1 MHFQL
6 PSLSSALYL
15 HALELLSLLLL
26 LPLALLLFCRCADA
40 DLRALRAARALP
52 HDAFKG
58 QVVLITGA
66 SSGIGEALALE
77 LAGRQATLVLA
88 ARRMDRL
95 LALAERCGAAGAADA
110 MALRLD
116 MEAPDSFAGAV
127 ALVLRKY
134 GRIDVL
140 VNNAGRSQRA
150 LALDTPLAVDR
161 ELLALNTLAPM
172 ALAKAV
178 LPAMLAAGRGT
189 LVTTSSTAGK
199 MGSPCSATYSASKHA
214 LQGFFDTLRMEV
226 GARGIAVVNVC
237 PGPVRSEITLHA
249 FCETA
254 GKEFGQPTE
263 DAVTRLSAERC
274 ARLMAG
280 AIHARL
286 PECWLAPQPILG
298 FMYLAQYMPTLYHAM
313 SPSVGARRVAAF
325 VGGSKG
331 YDSIQNPRAL
341 VWGWLSGRKEQAAA
355 AAAAAPAAAPPA
367 PAAKK
372 D

>member
-1 MHFQL
+1 MSPPSAFLL

-15 HALELLSLLLL
+15 HLLEASAIVLALLLL
-26 LPLALLLFCRCADA
+26 LVLFCRHADG
-40 DLRALRAARALP
+40 DLRVLRAARALP

-58 QVVLITGA
+58 QVVFITGA

-77 LAGRQATLVLA
+77 VSSRQATVVLA

-95 LALAERCGAAGAADA
+95 LALVERCGAAGAADA
-110 MALRLD
+110 LALRLD

-127 ALVLRKY
+127 AMVLRKF

-150 LALDTPLAVDR
+150 LALDTPLSVDR
-161 ELLALNTLAPM
+161 AALELNVLGPI

-199 MGSPCSATYSASKHA
+199 MGSPCSATYSATKHA
-214 LQGFFDTLRMEV
+214 LQGFFDSLRMEV

-263 DAVTRLSAERC
+263 DAVHRLTAERC
-274 ARLMAG
+274 AHLMAA
-280 AIHARL
+280 AIHSKL
-286 PECWLAPQPILG
+286 PEAWLAPQPILG
-298 FMYLAQYMPTLYHAM
+298 YMYIAQYLPTLYHAL
-313 SPSVGARRVAAF
+313 SPSIGARRVQAF
-325 VGGSKG
+325 LGGSKG
-331 YDSIQNPRAL
+331 YDSIQNPLAL
-341 VWGWLSGRKEQAAA
+341 FLGYSRGGSS
-355 AAAAAPAAAPPA
+355 
-367 PAAKK
+367 KK
-372 D
+372 